1 MSVLMGKTAKQI
13 LRFVTST
20 KLLFLEE
27 VQLFK
32 RARLPLN
39 PSLGRLED

>member
-20 KLLFLEE
+20 ILLFLEE
-27 VQLFK
+27 VQFLK
-32 RARLPLN
+32 GLLPLN